1 MITALSVD
9 PIAAVWSAVMVTQD
23 VEAPAVLYEQRPA
36 RHRGSRGM
44 AQERTRVLLL
54 QGKAML
60 ELPQKCL
67 PLRSYPSST
76 RVTACYALST
86 RQAACL
92 PAPMAVES
100 SRVPGPR
107 ATSL

>member
-44 AQERTRVLLL
+44 AQERTRVFLL

-60 ELPQKCL
+60 ELPQKSL
-67 PLRSYPSST
+67 PVRSNPSST

-86 RQAACL
+86 RHVPCL
-92 PAPMAVES
+92 FAPMTVGS
-100 SRVPGPR
+100 DRVPDPR
-107 ATSL
+107 ATGR